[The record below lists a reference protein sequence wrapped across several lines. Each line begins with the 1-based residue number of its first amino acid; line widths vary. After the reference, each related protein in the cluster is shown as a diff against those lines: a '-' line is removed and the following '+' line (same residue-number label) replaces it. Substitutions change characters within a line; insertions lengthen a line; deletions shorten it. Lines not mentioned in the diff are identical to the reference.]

1 MSADASEVVP
11 GVVALGANVVGQE
24 LHVDLYGGTPA
35 LCASVR
41 YSVPEG
47 RRRRAMHQRVQRWVR
62 AGTPLTL
69 ILAGSTVTLQEDLAQ
84 FGDPLPTQ

>member
-1 MSADASEVVP
+1 VPAEASEVVH
-11 GVVALGANVVGQE
+11 GVVALGAAVVGQE

-47 RRRRAMHQRVQRWVR
+47 RRRRAMSQRVQRWAR

-69 ILAGSTVTLQEDLAQ
+69 TLAGTTVTLQEEVAPLGNGVRAQ
-84 FGDPLPTQ
+84 

>member
-1 MSADASEVVP
+1 MPADANEVVQ
-11 GVVALGANVVGQE
+11 GVVALGADVVGQE

-41 YSVPEG
+41 YNVPEG

-69 ILAGSTVTLQEDLAQ
+69 ILAGTTVTLQEDVAQ
-84 FGDPLPTQ
+84 FGDPLRTQ

>member
-1 MSADASEVVP
+1 MATETRDVVQ
-11 GVVALGANVVGQE
+11 GVVALRADVVGSE
-24 LHVDLYGGTPA
+24 LHIDLYGGLPA

-47 RRRRAMHQRVQRWVR
+47 RRRRAMNQRVQRWVR

-69 ILAGSTVTLQEDLAQ
+69 ILAGTTVTLQEDVTR
-84 FGDPLPTQ
+84 FGDPLPSI

>member
-1 MSADASEVVP
+1 MP

-69 ILAGSTVTLQEDLAQ
+69 TLAGTTVTLQEDVGQ
-84 FGDPLPTQ
+84 FGDPLRTP

>member
-1 MSADASEVVP
+1 MQ
-11 GVVALGANVVGQE
+11 GVVALGADVVGQE

-41 YSVPEG
+41 YSVPDG
-47 RRRRAMHQRVQRWVR
+47 RWRRAMNQRVQRWVR

-69 ILAGSTVTLQEDLAQ
+69 ILAGTTVTLQEDVAQ

>member
-1 MSADASEVVP
+1 MPAEASEVVHD
-11 GVVALGANVVGQE
+11 VVALGAAVVGQE

-47 RRRRAMHQRVQRWVR
+47 RRRRAMHQRVQRWAR

-69 ILAGSTVTLQEDLAQ
+69 TLAGSTVTLQEEVASV
-84 FGDPLPTQ
+84 GDAR

>member
-1 MSADASEVVP
+1 
-11 GVVALGANVVGQE
+11 VVALGATVVGDE

-41 YSVPEG
+41 YAVPDS
-47 RRRRAMHQRVQRWVR
+47 RRRRGMSARVQRWVR

-69 ILAGSTVTLQEDLAQ
+69 TLAGTTVTLQEELPQ
-84 FGDPLPTQ
+84 LGKPLHTP